1 MDQCRKIEGTFPL
14 IDSPTLFVAK
24 DGSATYLGG
33 NKLAKYK
40 AKEIIDMLPQ
50 VKTGEIKVYI
60 CWQGNWRTDIFELE
74 EKDIETYREKLVRYI
89 EG

>member
-1 MDQCRKIEGTFPL
+1 
-14 IDSPTLFVAK
+14 
-24 DGSATYLGG
+24 
-33 NKLAKYK
+33 
-40 AKEIIDMLPQ
+40 MLPQ